1 MKFAVIFLLLF
12 VSCDK
17 KPEAAKNVDPPVDKT
32 APPQKQLEDLSRME
46 REKELKSQGLIKND
60 EDESAPPPP
69 LPVTRRPAPRPAPV
83 VRSVTKPE
91 NPIRSVD
98 LEALKS
104 LIKPC
109 GEGEFHATIG
119 IDGSVTIKMEG
130 ADRKVL
136 SCITGKIFR
145 VRFDSGVV
153 RRGTIKIP

>member
-1 MKFAVIFLLLF
+1 MKFAIIFLLLF

-17 KPEAAKNVDPPVDKT
+17 KPEPSRNVDPPIDKT
-32 APPQKQLEDLSRME
+32 APPEKHLDELSRME
-46 REKELKSQGLIKND
+46 REKELKSLGIVKND

-69 LPVTRRPAPRPAPV
+69 LPVTRRTAPKPAPV
-83 VRSVTKPE
+83 YRKVDKPD
-91 NPIRSVD
+91 NPIHSVD

-109 GEGEFHATIG
+109 GEGVFYATIG
-119 IDGSVTIKMEG
+119 IDGAVTIKMEG

-145 VRFDSGVV
+145 VRFATGVI